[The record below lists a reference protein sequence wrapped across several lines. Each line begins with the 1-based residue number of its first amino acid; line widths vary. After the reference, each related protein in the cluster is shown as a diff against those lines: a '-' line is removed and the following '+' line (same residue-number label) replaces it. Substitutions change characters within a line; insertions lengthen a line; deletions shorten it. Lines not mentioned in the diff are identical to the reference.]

1 MGGHQHRRTK
11 AYSPAWMHPG
21 AASACASA
29 AQRVIPHLKM
39 GGRYA
44 LETFFQGDV
53 SRIVIGSETGYT
65 ESRDWRP
72 SRPHPLMTIERP

>member
-44 LETFFQGDV
+44 LETFSKGTFPELSLVPKQGIR
-53 SRIVIGSETGYT
+53 SRETGA
-65 ESRDWRP
+65 
-72 SRPHPLMTIERP
+72 HPGPIR